1 MKSPVFRAFGG
12 AFEGLQ
18 ISLAAPSYPP
28 EITHFLSFK
37 AFCTALL
44 VHQSGTLSMV
54 LRMAQPTKRGG
65 IYWFRKKIP
74 DDLRPL
80 IGRREEKFS
89 LKTRDPAEAKI
100 LFAKAAAEIEERW
113 SNLRR
118 GRLSL
123 THKQAW
129 AVAGEIYREF
139 VAAHE
144 DDPRASLSERLL
156 ARNAVMPGSA
166 KIMTAGS
173 NPDLA
178 KAMLEKMLANAASP
192 PEIKAYLDRRGWVLD
207 TESMDRLTK
216 AVRKA
221 MLKGRE
227 QVERYSQGDYR
238 ADPDAERYP
247 KLDVQLGNK
256 SDAPVS
262 AITISTAIAG
272 WVKEKTR
279 KDGDWVESSADAN
292 ELWASRFKELVGDKA
307 LKDCSKADARAFKE
321 AVMSLPP
328 NFMQKEGFKG
338 LSFKKAVEKAKTVEI
353 DRMSDRNVN
362 KVLGFVRAFWN
373 WAESQYDDVPPNP
386 FNRMNLRLKTKARD
400 ERFPFSTEQL
410 QKIFDAPLFTGCK
423 SPKSWLV
430 AGDHVPADQGIYWV
444 PLIGLFSGARAG
456 EIIQLHVDD
465 IREEGGVL
473 HFCIT
478 DDGEGQSVKTDSSLR
493 TIPVHP
499 MLKKLGF
506 EKFVAAQRKKGGRL
520 FPDFP
525 KAADGYYSTA
535 YSPRF
540 NRFLK
545 DIGVKTDKHTF
556 HSFRHSFE
564 DGCRNSRIPLEFINA
579 LQGHSDGGM
588 AARYGTGVMRLRLLN
603 EEMEKLDYE
612 GVDFSRMMAARR
624 L

>member
-1 MKSPVFRAFGG
+1 M
-12 AFEGLQ
+12 
-18 ISLAAPSYPP
+18 
-28 EITHFLSFK
+28 
-37 AFCTALL
+37 
-44 VHQSGTLSMV
+44 
-54 LRMAQPTKRGG
+54 KRGG
-65 IYWFRKKIP
+65 IYWLRKKIP
-74 DDLRPL
+74 DDLRPIL
-80 IGRREEKFS
+80 GKREEKFS

-118 GRLSL
+118 GRMSL

-144 DDPRASLSERLL
+144 DDPRGALSELLL
-156 ARNAVMPGSA
+156 ARDAVKPGSI

-173 NPDLA
+173 NPEMA
-178 KAMLEKMLANAASP
+178 EAMLEKLRARAADP
-192 PEIKAYLDRRGWVLD
+192 PQIKAYVDRRGWILD
-207 TESMDRLTK
+207 AESMDRLTK
-216 AVRKA
+216 AVREA
-221 MLKGRE
+221 MLQGRE
-227 QVERYSQGDYR
+227 QVQRYREGDYS
-238 ADPDAERYP
+238 ADPKADRFP
-247 KLDVQLGNK
+247 KMESQLITK
-256 SDAPVS
+256 KDTPVS
-262 AITISTAIAG
+262 AITLSTAIAG

-279 KDGDWVESSADAN
+279 KDGDWVDSSADAN
-292 ELWASRFKELVGDKA
+292 ELWASRFKELVGDKP
-307 LKDCSKADARAFKE
+307 LKDCTKANARAFKE

-328 NFMQKEGFKG
+328 NFTQKDGFKG
-338 LSFKKAVEKAKTVEI
+338 LSFTKAVEKAKTIDVE
-353 DRMSDRNVN
+353 RMSDRNVN
-362 KVLGFVRAFWN
+362 KILGFVRAFWN

-386 FNRMNLRLKTKARD
+386 FNKMNLRLKTKARD
-400 ERFPFSTEQL
+400 ERFPFSAEQL
-410 QKIFDAPLFTGCK
+410 QKIFNAPLFTGCK
-423 SPKSWLV
+423 SAKSWLT

-456 EIIQLHVDD
+456 EIIQLQVDD
-465 IREEGGVL
+465 IKEEGGIL
-473 HFCIT
+473 HFKIT
-478 DDGEGQSVKTDSSLR
+478 DDGEEQNVKTDSSIR

-506 EKFVAAQRKKGGRL
+506 EKFVAAQRKRGGRL

-545 DIGVKTDKHTF
+545 AIGVKTSKHTF

-564 DGCRNSRIPLEFINA
+564 DGCKNSRIPLEFTNA
-579 LQGHSDGGM
+579 LQGHADGGM
-588 AARYGTGVMRLRLLN
+588 AARYGTGIVKLRLLN
-603 EEMEKLDYE
+603 EEMAKLSFDE
-612 GVDFSRMMAARR
+612 VDFSQMLKANSFSGSAVKME